1 MHKTVLVLIP
11 GPFDKSHPHSEFWA
25 PSFEFQLFQVSFLFK
40 PK

>member
-11 GPFDKSHPHSEFWA
+11 GNLDKLHPLSEFLA
-25 PSFEFQLFQVSFLFK
+25 PSFQLFQVSFLFK